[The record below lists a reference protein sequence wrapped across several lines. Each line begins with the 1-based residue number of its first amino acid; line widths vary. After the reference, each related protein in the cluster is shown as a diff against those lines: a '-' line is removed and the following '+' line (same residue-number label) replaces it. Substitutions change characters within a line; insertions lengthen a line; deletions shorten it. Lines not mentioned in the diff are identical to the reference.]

1 MDATLSEWTNLL
13 VRWFHVMAG
22 ILWIGQTWLF
32 TWFEGHFAPPEP
44 PRANVAGELWMV
56 HSGGFYVVQKQKV
69 PEILPRTLHWFR
81 FEAAFTWLSG
91 LVLLVVVYYHGGILR
106 DERVSSIGEGAAIAL
121 GLAVLPVA
129 FLVYDALCRS
139 PAGRSD
145 VAVGA
150 LGFVLVMAGAWG
162 LLSVFSA
169 RAAYMHVGAALGT
182 VMVANVWERILPAQR
197 QLVEAAR
204 KGGAPDPALAE
215 AAKRRSKHN
224 TFMVVPL
231 LFIML
236 SNHFPTISY
245 GHEHPWLRLGLFVLL
260 GFGAAKVARGL

>member
-1 MDATLSEWTNLL
+1 MDATLSEWINLL

-32 TWFEGHFAPPEP
+32 TWFEGHFTLPDP
-44 PRANVAGELWMV
+44 PRENVGGELWMV

-91 LVLLVVVYYHGGILR
+91 LVLLAVVYYHGGILR
-106 DERVSSIGEGAAIAL
+106 DDQVSPIGQGAAVAL
-121 GLAVLPVA
+121 GLGVLPAA

-150 LGFVLVMAGAWG
+150 LGFTLIMAGAWG
-162 LLSVFSA
+162 LLHVFSA
-169 RAAYMHVGAALGT
+169 RAAY
-182 VMVANVWERILPAQR
+182 
-197 QLVEAAR
+197 
-204 KGGAPDPALAE
+204 
-215 AAKRRSKHN
+215 
-224 TFMVVPL
+224 
-231 LFIML
+231 
-236 SNHFPTISY
+236 
-245 GHEHPWLRLGLFVLL
+245 
-260 GFGAAKVARGL
+260 